1 MKYAADNGILTVRL
15 DGKIDSTNAS
25 DIGEQLQTLLAQTPH
40 TSLLIDVRELMYL
53 SSAGLRMILGV
64 RKQETEMR
72 IVNASAEVYDIFEM
86 TGFTEMLP
94 IERAYRTLSV
104 EGCEV
109 IGHGAKGTVYR
120 YNEDTAVK
128 VYKKKDSLPAIRRE
142 RELARRA
149 FVLDIPTAISYEIV
163 RVGDTYGSVFEL
175 INAESYSTLILKH
188 PERFDDYIAEYAALL
203 QKIHRTK
210 VRRED
215 MPDVRVYACSW
226 IECAAPYLPQED
238 VEKLQRLIDE
248 TPDTQT
254 MLHCDYHTNN
264 VLLQNGETI
273 LIDMDT
279 LSHGHPIFELA
290 NIYLAHIGFGEDD
303 PTVVERF
310 LGLPYETAR
319 RIWDTFLPRYLG
331 TDEPLVLADVER
343 KAKLLASV
351 RLLRHTVRRMKEQ
364 TETERTVIERCCCDI
379 HMLLQQIGTLSF

>member
-1 MKYAADNGILTVRL
+1 MNHTSDNGILTVWL
-15 DGKIDSTNAS
+15 EGTIDSTNAPG
-25 DIGEQLQTLLAQTPH
+25 IGEKLQDLLAQTPH
-40 TSLLIDVRELMYL
+40 KALVLDVGAVKYL
-53 SSAGLRMILGV
+53 SSAGLRVILSV
-64 RKQETEMR
+64 RKREAEMR

-94 IERAYRTLSV
+94 IERTYRALSV

-163 RVGDTYGSVFEL
+163 RVGDSFGSVFEL
-175 INAESYSTLILKH
+175 INAKSYSTLLLEQ
-188 PERFDDYIAEYAALL
+188 PERFDVLVEEYSSLL
-203 QKIHRTK
+203 RKIHATK
-210 VRRED
+210 VRPGEL
-215 MPDVRVYACSW
+215 PDVRDYARSW
-226 IECAAPYLPQED
+226 VACAAPYLPQQD
-238 VEKLQRLIDE
+238 IQKLYRLVDE
-248 TPDTQT
+248 APDTQT

-279 LSHGHPIFELA
+279 LSHGHPVFELA
-290 NIYLAHIGFGEDD
+290 NIYLAHIGFGADD
-303 PTVVERF
+303 PAVVERF
-310 LGLPYETAR
+310 LGLPYELAR
-319 RIWDTFLPRYLG
+319 RIWYTFLPRYLG
-331 TDEPLVLADVER
+331 TDDPAVLAEVER
-343 KAKLLASV
+343 KAQLLSTV

-364 TETERTVIERCCCDI
+364 TDAERRIIDRCCRDI
-379 HMLLQQIGTLSF
+379 RELLPTIGTLSF